1 MKVGIT
7 EMRNIISA
15 IFKRVIILIIWFLI
29 FIPLMVLGEKS
40 NLSKH
45 FKLFKLKFLGKE

>member
-1 MKVGIT
+1 
-7 EMRNIISA
+7 MRNMISA
-15 IFKRVIILIIWFLI
+15 IFKRVSILIIWFLI
-29 FIPLMVLGEKS
+29 FIPVMILGEKS

>member
-1 MKVGIT
+1 MK
-7 EMRNIISA
+7 NIISA

-29 FIPLMVLGEKS
+29 FIPLMILGEKS

-45 FKLFKLKFLGKE
+45 FKLFRLKFLEKE